1 LFFCSNEEHFLSA
14 LCKLLAGSGIFQL
27 LLDADA
33 STAKCL
39 ALSDAEVAELEVKKG
54 SRITESP
61 VKDLKLPRSM
71 TLAALIRN
79 GEGMLIGG
87 NTHIQAG
94 DRVLVFFLQGAIHK
108 VERLFS

>member
-1 LFFCSNEEHFLSA
+1 
-14 LCKLLAGSGIFQL
+14 
-27 LLDADA
+27 
-33 STAKCL
+33 
-39 ALSDAEVAELEVKKG
+39 
-54 SRITESP
+54 
-61 VKDLKLPRSM
+61 M